1 MRSLLRFLTVLA
13 PILGIIAW
21 VSVNL
26 FEKLQDSWIERDLA
40 RRSQLIFSSIEEAL
54 QSSLASGNIAGT
66 KRLLN
71 RVGRD
76 ELVHGILICVKPG
89 TSTGKTVPSAISN
102 DALSSLL
109 RCETLASQP
118 ESSIVT
124 AGDIN
129 LNVRRFDLAETAVGP
144 ASVYIVNDSSAW
156 YRRGKTARFY
166 IFALFIGIGV
176 IVIFMSTLVG
186 KWTISRPMQDLAF
199 ILKEAMRLG
208 NPRARLKSL
217 AKTDFA
223 PLVRDLNQIAQE
235 FQRLRSSDSESEAGL
250 WTPERLRSYVTRN
263 LRDLEFCVIANR
275 EPYIHDKK
283 KDGTVQVLRPASGLV
298 TGVEPILRACNGTWI
313 AHGSGSGDRENVDAK
328 DTLRVPPEKPEYS
341 LRRVWL
347 TTEEEEGYYY
357 GFSNEGLWPLCHIAH
372 QRPRFDEKDWE
383 QYIKVNK
390 RFAEAFREQF
400 GNKRVT
406 VLIQDYHFAL
416 LPRLIREI
424 SPNSL
429 ILLFWHIPW
438 PNPEAFGI
446 CPWRQEILDGMLA
459 ADVLG
464 FHTQF
469 HCNNFIETVDRYVE
483 SRIDREFYSIQT
495 QGHECRV
502 RPFPIS
508 ISTERERNQNA
519 GSSIRKAHSLPDDTI
534 IAVGVDRVDYTK
546 GIIERINGVRRFAER
561 RLDLAKKFAFIQI
574 GAPSRVHIPVY
585 KRLNEDVQALVDQT
599 NELFRESLGR
609 DLIILKLYH
618 HNPED
623 IQPYYEQANIC
634 LVTPLHDGMNLVAKE
649 YVAARTAEDGVLI
662 LSQFAGASR
671 EFREALVVNP
681 YGPDDIASNIIV
693 ACEMTPEDQRN
704 RMRRMRKTIKENNV
718 YRWGHRLLKEL
729 NDVRQY
735 RQIGEISR

>member
-1 MRSLLRFLTVLA
+1 MRSLLRFLAVLA
-13 PILGIIAW
+13 PVLAIIAW

-26 FEKLQDSWIERDLA
+26 FEKLQDSWIEKDLA
-40 RRSQLIFSSIEEAL
+40 RRSQLIFSSVEEGI
-54 QSSLASGNIAGT
+54 QTSLASGNLAGT

-71 RVGRD
+71 RLGRD
-76 ELVHGILICVKPG
+76 ELIHGILICIKSDTAENKALP
-89 TSTGKTVPSAISN
+89 KAISN
-102 DALSSLL
+102 DSLSPIL

-129 LNVRRFDLAETAVGP
+129 LNVWRFELAETTLGP

-156 YRRGKTARFY
+156 YRRKDKTRVY
-166 IFALFIGIGV
+166 IFALFIGIAI
-176 IVIFMSTLVG
+176 IVIFFSTLIG

-199 ILKEAMRLG
+199 ILRDAMKLG

-217 AKTDFA
+217 AKTEFA
-223 PLVRDLNQIAQE
+223 PLVRDLNHIAQE
-235 FQRLRSSDSESEAGL
+235 FQRLKSTDTTSEAGI
-250 WTPERLRSYVTRN
+250 WTAERLRDYVTRN
-263 LRDLEFCVIANR
+263 LRDLEIAVIANR

-283 KDGTVQVLRPASGLV
+283 PDGSLQLLQPASGLV

-313 AHGSGSGDRENVDAK
+313 AHGSGSGDRETVDSK
-328 DTLRVPPEKPEYS
+328 NTLRVPPDKPEYS

-347 TTEEEEGYYY
+347 TPEEEEGYYY

-372 QRPRFDEKDWE
+372 QRPRFDENDWE
-383 QYIKVNK
+383 QYIKANK
-390 RFAEAFREQF
+390 RFAEAFKEQY

-406 VLIQDYHFAL
+406 VLIQDYHFSL
-416 LPRLIREI
+416 LPRMIREI
-424 SPNSL
+424 SPDSL

-446 CPWRQEILDGMLA
+446 CPWRREILDGMLA

-483 SRIDREFYSIQT
+483 SRIDREFVSIQT

-502 RPFPIS
+502 RAFPIS
-508 ISTERERNQNA
+508 IRTDRERKP
-519 GSSIRKAHSLPDDTI
+519 GTTPDIRSEHGLPADTLV
-534 IAVGVDRVDYTK
+534 AVGVDRVDYTK
-546 GIIERINGVRRFAER
+546 GILERIKGVRRFAER
-561 RLDLAKKFAFIQI
+561 RPDLAKKFAFIQI
-574 GAPSRVHIPVY
+574 GAPSRIHIPVY
-585 KRLNEDVQALVDQT
+585 KRLNEEVHALVDET
-599 NELFRESLGR
+599 NLLFREKLGR

-649 YVAARTAEDGVLI
+649 YVAARTTEDGVLI

-671 EFREALVVNP
+671 EFREALIINP
-681 YGPDDIASNIIV
+681 YGPDDIATNIIT
-693 ACEMTPEDQRN
+693 ACEMTHEDQRN
-704 RMRRMRKTIKENNV
+704 RMRRMRKTVKENNV

-729 NDVRQY
+729 NDVKQF
-735 RQIGEISR
+735 RQIGGPPS

>member
-1 MRSLLRFLTVLA
+1 MRSLMRFVTVLT
-13 PILGIIAW
+13 PILAVIAW
-21 VSVNL
+21 ASVNL
-26 FEKLQDSWIERDLA
+26 FEQLQDSWIERDLA
-40 RRSQLIFSSIEEAL
+40 RRSQLIFSSIEEGI
-54 QSSLASGNIAGT
+54 QDTLASGNLTAT

-71 RVGRD
+71 RIGRD
-76 ELVHGILICVKPG
+76 ELVHGILICLKSDI
-89 TSTGKTVPSAISN
+89 TAGKTLPRAISN
-102 DALSSLL
+102 DSLSSIL
-109 RCETLASQP
+109 RCETLASQL
-118 ESSIVT
+118 ETSIVT

-129 LNVRRFDLAETAVGP
+129 LNVWRFELAETAVGP

-156 YRRGKTARFY
+156 YRRGKTARIY
-166 IFALFIGIGV
+166 IFALFIAIGV
-176 IVIFMSTLVG
+176 IVIFFSTLVG

-199 ILKEAMRLG
+199 ILKDAMRLG

-217 AKTDFA
+217 AKTEFA

-235 FQRLRSSDSESEAGL
+235 FQRLRTSDTESEAGI
-250 WTPERLRSYVTRN
+250 WTAERLRSYVNHN
-263 LRDLEFCVIANR
+263 LRDLEFTVIANR

-283 KDGTVQVLRPASGLV
+283 SDGQIQVLQPASGLV

-313 AHGSGSGDRENVDAK
+313 AHGSGSGDRETVDSHN
-328 DTLRVPPEKPEYS
+328 TLRVPPDRPEYS

-390 RFAEAFREQF
+390 RFAEAFIEQF

-406 VLIQDYHFAL
+406 VLIQDYHFSL
-416 LPRLIREI
+416 LPKMIREI
-424 SPNSL
+424 SPDSL

-483 SRIDREFYSIQT
+483 SRIDREFFSIQT

-502 RPFPIS
+502 RAFPIS
-508 ISTERERNQNA
+508 ISTDHDKNRNE
-519 GSSIRKAHSLPDDTI
+519 SISVRKAHELSDDSI
-534 IAVGVDRVDYTK
+534 VAVGVDRVDYTK
-546 GIIERINGVRRFAER
+546 GIIERIKGVRRFAER
-561 RLDLAKKFAFIQI
+561 RPDLAKKFVFIQI
-574 GAPSRVHIPVY
+574 GAPSRIHIPVY
-585 KRLNEDVQALVDQT
+585 KRLNEDVRALVYET
-599 NELFRESLGR
+599 NQLFLGALGR

-618 HNPED
+618 HNPVE

-649 YVAARTAEDGVLI
+649 YVAARATEDGVLI

-671 EFREALVVNP
+671 EFREALIVNP

-704 RMRRMRKTIKENNV
+704 RMRRMRKTVKENNV
-718 YRWGHRLLKEL
+718 YRWGQRLLKEL
-729 NDVRQY
+729 NDVRQF
-735 RQIGEISR
+735 RQIGGPST